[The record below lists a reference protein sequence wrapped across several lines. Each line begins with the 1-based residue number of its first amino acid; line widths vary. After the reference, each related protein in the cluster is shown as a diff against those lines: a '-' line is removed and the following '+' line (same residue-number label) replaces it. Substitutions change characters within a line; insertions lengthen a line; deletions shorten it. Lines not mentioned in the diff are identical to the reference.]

1 MLHSQFQ
8 EAIAFFK
15 KPREISEF
23 TSALKDFPWLEKTL
37 YLEPDFLMLWRKCQN
52 TPYDVKAA
60 ELRKIR
66 SWIRKQCYNF
76 LSLFSYFIIGLKFLF
91 LEELLK
97 SNFARMI

>member
-37 YLEPDFLMLWRKCQN
+37 YLEPDFFNAL
-52 TPYDVKAA
+52 A
-60 ELRKIR
+60 EMSEYSLR
-66 SWIRKQCYNF
+66 C
-76 LSLFSYFIIGLKFLF
+76 
-91 LEELLK
+91 K
-97 SNFARMI
+97 SCGAPENSFVDKKTVL